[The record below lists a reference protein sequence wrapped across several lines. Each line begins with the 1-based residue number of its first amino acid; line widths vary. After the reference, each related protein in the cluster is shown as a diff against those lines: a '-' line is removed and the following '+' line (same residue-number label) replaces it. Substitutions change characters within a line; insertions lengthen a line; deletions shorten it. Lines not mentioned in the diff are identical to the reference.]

1 MQPSPFRPPMMGSSS
16 NSLELPPVQAV
27 TSGAFP
33 STPGMLSAPPSRPG
47 SGMQMAHLLQPMPQG
62 PPPHQQLTSVPV
74 PGPGPMSGPIPGPS
88 TSPYSRF
95 YESGSGSPAESGG
108 MSDVPSMGPLPGGLF
123 QTSPIG
129 HHSQAQQKRAY
140 RQRRKDPSCDA
151 CRERKVKCD
160 ASDSTSCTECLNR
173 KVRCQFTKDT
183 NRRMSTIKQV
193 QDLEKTV
200 AQQKNLLDRYKS
212 ERMRPEHSTTEVDEA
227 IVQPVIS
234 LPEIDYKPARRPR
247 QPISQDLSGVR
258 SNLRKHGQGILK
270 EPTPYQQQRSQSVVG
285 NDAPSLPPK
294 DLADHLLAQYFN
306 CLHSILPV
314 LHWPS
319 FTADYEKVY
328 RAGTLVGVSSEWA
341 AVLFGVFAC
350 GAIHT
355 VESNREKEGKEYLR
369 ISCGIIDVWQDSFNL
384 DRARAAL
391 LASIF
396 LYEINSKSASW
407 VWIGSAVRVAQ
418 EIGLHIESG
427 PWTAVESEM
436 RKRLWWGLYTWDRL
450 LALEMGKPVLINDQ
464 DCDIDLPCPVDDRY
478 ITESAA
484 IPDGHQTIPLL
495 ATIHVVR
502 SLGQLTRTLRWSTL
516 SSATLETF
524 ERHFS
529 TCLATFPPY
538 LQPNNDQD
546 LDPRSLAPSIYLQ
559 NASLLLYRHNISP
572 YCQPSVRELA
582 MVRCVSI
589 AIDTAN
595 IISRCMRSH
604 AGADWRTLFASAAGT
619 LLCTHIWRCSLFLL
633 FQQEFGPAL
642 ACVQA
647 MAAVGDDRA
656 INASCGRYLAFFLQ
670 LLLDRLQRGDTL
682 EEDEEMVAYVSGD
695 MQGTSDGSWVWQ
707 GSETGSQLEAMSSK
721 PNAHS
726 PPGPEKE
733 WPGWEWIEQTVQY
746 LSTEKQ
752 RQLQIQ
758 REHQQR
764 AEQQRQQ
771 EQLQQS
777 QQEIQIRPS
786 HLQQHLP
793 QQMETDSRDV
803 NMEPRQDVSMLQPE
817 PLASSEDRRPSS
829 TQSRMTIASII

>member
-1 MQPSPFRPPMMGSSS
+1 
-16 NSLELPPVQAV
+16 
-27 TSGAFP
+27 
-33 STPGMLSAPPSRPG
+33 
-47 SGMQMAHLLQPMPQG
+47 
-62 PPPHQQLTSVPV
+62 
-74 PGPGPMSGPIPGPS
+74 
-88 TSPYSRF
+88 
-95 YESGSGSPAESGG
+95 
-108 MSDVPSMGPLPGGLF
+108 
-123 QTSPIG
+123 
-129 HHSQAQQKRAY
+129 
-140 RQRRKDPSCDA
+140 
-151 CRERKVKCD
+151 
-160 ASDSTSCTECLNR
+160 
-173 KVRCQFTKDT
+173 
-183 NRRMSTIKQV
+183 
-193 QDLEKTV
+193 
-200 AQQKNLLDRYKS
+200 
-212 ERMRPEHSTTEVDEA
+212 
-227 IVQPVIS
+227 
-234 LPEIDYKPARRPR
+234 
-247 QPISQDLSGVR
+247 
-258 SNLRKHGQGILK
+258 
-270 EPTPYQQQRSQSVVG
+270 
-285 NDAPSLPPK
+285 
-294 DLADHLLAQYFN
+294 
-306 CLHSILPV
+306 
-314 LHWPS
+314 
-319 FTADYEKVY
+319 
-328 RAGTLVGVSSEWA
+328 
-341 AVLFGVFAC
+341 
-350 GAIHT
+350 
-355 VESNREKEGKEYLR
+355 
-369 ISCGIIDVWQDSFNL
+369 
-384 DRARAAL
+384 
-391 LASIF
+391 
-396 LYEINSKSASW
+396 
-407 VWIGSAVRVAQ
+407 
-418 EIGLHIESG
+418 
-427 PWTAVESEM
+427 
-436 RKRLWWGLYTWDRL
+436 
-450 LALEMGKPVLINDQ
+450 MGKPVLINDQ

-538 LQPNNDQD
+538 LQPSNDQD
-546 LDPRSLAPSIYLQ
+546 LDPRSLAPAIYLQ
-559 NASLLLYRHNISP
+559 NARLLLYRHNISP
-572 YCQPSVRELA
+572 YCQPSVRESA
-582 MVRCVSI
+582 MDRCILI

-619 LLCTHIWRCSLFLL
+619 LLCTHVWRCSLFLL

-642 ACVQA
+642 ACVHA

-682 EEDEEMVAYVSGD
+682 EEDEEMIAYVSGD

-707 GSETGSQLEAMSSK
+707 GSETGSQLEAISSK
-721 PNAHS
+721 SSAHS

-733 WPGWEWIEQTVQY
+733 WPGWEWIEETVQY

-771 EQLQQS
+771 EQQQQS

-817 PLASSEDRRPSS
+817 SSVSSEDRQSSS
-829 TQSRMTIASII
+829 THSRMTIASII

>member
-1 MQPSPFRPPMMGSSS
+1 
-16 NSLELPPVQAV
+16 
-27 TSGAFP
+27 
-33 STPGMLSAPPSRPG
+33 
-47 SGMQMAHLLQPMPQG
+47 
-62 PPPHQQLTSVPV
+62 
-74 PGPGPMSGPIPGPS
+74 
-88 TSPYSRF
+88 
-95 YESGSGSPAESGG
+95 
-108 MSDVPSMGPLPGGLF
+108 
-123 QTSPIG
+123 
-129 HHSQAQQKRAY
+129 
-140 RQRRKDPSCDA
+140 
-151 CRERKVKCD
+151 
-160 ASDSTSCTECLNR
+160 
-173 KVRCQFTKDT
+173 
-183 NRRMSTIKQV
+183 
-193 QDLEKTV
+193 
-200 AQQKNLLDRYKS
+200 
-212 ERMRPEHSTTEVDEA
+212 
-227 IVQPVIS
+227 
-234 LPEIDYKPARRPR
+234 
-247 QPISQDLSGVR
+247 
-258 SNLRKHGQGILK
+258 
-270 EPTPYQQQRSQSVVG
+270 
-285 NDAPSLPPK
+285 
-294 DLADHLLAQYFN
+294 
-306 CLHSILPV
+306 
-314 LHWPS
+314 
-319 FTADYEKVY
+319 
-328 RAGTLVGVSSEWA
+328 
-341 AVLFGVFAC
+341 
-350 GAIHT
+350 
-355 VESNREKEGKEYLR
+355 
-369 ISCGIIDVWQDSFNL
+369 
-384 DRARAAL
+384 
-391 LASIF
+391 
-396 LYEINSKSASW
+396 
-407 VWIGSAVRVAQ
+407 
-418 EIGLHIESG
+418 
-427 PWTAVESEM
+427 
-436 RKRLWWGLYTWDRL
+436 
-450 LALEMGKPVLINDQ
+450 MGKPVLINDQ

-546 LDPRSLAPSIYLQ
+546 LDPRSLAPAIYLQ
-559 NASLLLYRHNISP
+559 NARLLLYRHNISP

-582 MVRCVSI
+582 MDRCVSI
-589 AIDTAN
+589 GIDTAN

-682 EEDEEMVAYVSGD
+682 EEDEEMIAYVSGD

-746 LSTEKQ
+746 LSTGKQ

-758 REHQQR
+758 REHQQLV
-764 AEQQRQQ
+764 EQQRQQ
-771 EQLQQS
+771 EQLHQS
-777 QQEIQIRPS
+777 QQLQPEIQIRPS

-817 PLASSEDRRPSS
+817 SSASSEDRRPSS